1 MGAWRFRCLW
11 VWLLW
16 LVEMAQF
23 GPATGIDLGT
33 ASCTVAVAGNKG
45 VDIIC
50 NEVSNRE
57 TPTIIAFDDDVR
69 CIGESAVNEA
79 SRNPQRAVTAL
90 KRLVGRKIDEEARG
104 LQACCRP
111 R

>member
-1 MGAWRFRCLW
+1 
-11 VWLLW
+11 
-16 LVEMAQF
+16 MAQF

-57 TPTIIAFDDDVR
+57 TPTTIAFDDSVR
-69 CIGESAVNEA
+69 CIGEAGTNEA
-79 SRNPQRAVTAL
+79 GRNPHRRVSSA
-90 KRLVGRKIDEEARG
+90 K
-104 LQACCRP
+104 
-111 R
+111 